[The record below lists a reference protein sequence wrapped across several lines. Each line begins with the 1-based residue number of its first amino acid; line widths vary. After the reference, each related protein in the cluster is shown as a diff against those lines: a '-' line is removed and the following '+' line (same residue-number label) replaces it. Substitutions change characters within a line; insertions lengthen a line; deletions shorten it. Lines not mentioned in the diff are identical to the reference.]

1 MMRIA
6 FALYGKPAGVIIRD
20 GGAMNL
26 SYYPEYL
33 ADPAATPLSL
43 SLPLS
48 TVPHPA
54 RPVEAF
60 LRGLLP
66 DHAEVRRRWAEAF
79 GLRDRDTLGL
89 IAAIGMDCA
98 GGAVFAPEDRI
109 GDVLQQP
116 GSIVSLSEEEI
127 GRHLA
132 RLRLDDAAWH
142 DTDNE
147 HWSLAGGQS
156 KFTLTKTG
164 DSWGK
169 PLGAAPSTHIIKPGI
184 SRIPAQALV
193 EHVSMRSLALLGED
207 VAASEYHE
215 FADEPAIVV
224 KRFDRLT
231 DRTDKPIRLHSE
243 DLIQSFGLDPERKY
257 ETRKGPGVAKI
268 TALLRQRTDEVSM
281 VRFVRAV
288 IANYLL
294 GAPDA
299 HAKNYSVLL
308 VGRQVT
314 LAPLYDVASGFIAD
328 PVTNTLRYPRN
339 AMSIGGETRF
349 GEVGSKQWSKFAAT
363 TGLTNEEVLMTVNEI
378 ATRLPDALNDAIKE
392 LPEKSFGIKILKN
405 ELLPRIDLHTKHAL
419 TFLNSLE
426 ASSTLGAVRRGAFFD
441 SL

>member
-1 MMRIA
+1 MMRVA
-6 FALYGKPAGVIIRD
+6 FALYGKPAGVISRD
-20 GGAMNL
+20 GGTMGLN
-26 SYYPEYL
+26 YYPEYL
-33 ADPAATPLSL
+33 AAPTATPLSL

-48 TVPHPA
+48 TASHPA
-54 RPVEAF
+54 RPIEAF

-98 GGAVFAPEDRI
+98 GGAIFATEDR
-109 GDVLQQP
+109 LSEALERP
-116 GSIVSLSEEEI
+116 GSIVPFSEEEI

-142 DTDNE
+142 DTENE

-156 KFTLTKTG
+156 KFTVAKTDDG
-164 DSWGK
+164 AWGK

-193 EHVSMRSLALLGED
+193 EHVSMRSLALLGEN
-207 VAASEYHE
+207 VATSEYRE
-215 FADEPAIVV
+215 FAGEPAVVV

-231 DRTDKPIRLHSE
+231 DRADKPLRLHSE
-243 DLIQSFGLDPERKY
+243 DLVQSFGLDPERKY
-257 ETRKGPGVAKI
+257 EAKKGPGVAKI
-268 TALLRQRTDEVSM
+268 IALLRQRADEGSAT
-281 VRFVRAV
+281 RFIRA
-288 IANYLL
+288 IIINYLL

-328 PVTNTLRYPRN
+328 PITGMLRYPRH
-339 AMSIGGETRF
+339 AMSIGGETCF
-349 GEVGSKQWSKFAAT
+349 GEVGSRQWSKFAAT
-363 TGLTNEEVLMTVNEI
+363 AGLTSEEVLTTVSEI
-378 ATRLPDALNDAIKE
+378 ATSLPDALSDAIKE
-392 LPEKSFGIKILKN
+392 LPGKPSGIKILKK
-405 ELLPRIDLHTKHAL
+405 ELLPRVALHSKHTL
-419 TFLNSLE
+419 TLLNSTE
-426 ASSTLGAVRRGAFFD
+426 TSRTLKRGAFFD

>member
-1 MMRIA
+1 MMRVA
-6 FALYGKPAGVIIRD
+6 FALYGRPAGVIIRD
-20 GGAMNL
+20 GGAMSL

-33 ADPAATPLSL
+33 ADPTATPLSL

-48 TVPHPA
+48 ATPHPA
-54 RPVEAF
+54 RPTEAF

-66 DHAEVRRRWAEAF
+66 DHAEVRRRWVEAF

-89 IAAIGMDCA
+89 VAAIGMDCA
-98 GGAVFAPEDRI
+98 GGVIFASEDRL
-109 GDVLQQP
+109 DEALERP
-116 GSIVSLSEEEI
+116 GSIVPLSEEEI

-142 DTDNE
+142 DMDNE

-156 KFTLTKTG
+156 KFTLTRTDG
-164 DSWGK
+164 GWGK
-169 PLGAAPSTHIIKPGI
+169 PLGATPSTHIIKPGI

-207 VAASEYHE
+207 VATSEYHE
-215 FADEPAIVV
+215 FAGESAIVV
-224 KRFDRLT
+224 KRFDRLL
-231 DRTDKPIRLHSE
+231 DRTGKPFRLHSE
-243 DLIQSFGLDPERKY
+243 DLVQSFGLDPERKY
-257 ETRKGPGVAKI
+257 EANKEPGVARI
-268 TALLRQRTDEVSM
+268 IALLRQRADEGSAT
-281 VRFVRAV
+281 RFVRAV

-328 PVTNTLRYPRN
+328 PITGTLRYSRH

-349 GEVGSKQWSKFAAT
+349 GEVGFRQWFKFAAI
-363 TGLTNEEVLMTVNEI
+363 TGLANDEVLMIVNEI
-378 ATRLPDALNDAIKE
+378 ATRLPDALSDAIKE
-392 LPEKSFGIKILKN
+392 LPEKSSGIKTLKS
-405 ELLPRIDLHTKHAL
+405 ELLPRVALHSRHTL
-419 TFLNSLE
+419 TLLNSPE
-426 ASSTLGAVRRGAFFD
+426 VSHTLKRGAFFD